1 MKRVFKI
8 FWMWDYEKEEK
19 WLNDMSHQ
27 GWQLQRYTPFVY
39 HFQQGEPDAYQ
50 YCLEFMAPQGGSK
63 GMEDYLQFLAES
75 GIECVGRYFSW
86 GYFRRENDGTPF
98 ELFSD
103 TASRVA
109 HLDRML
115 TLIAVILFLLG
126 YSGIS
131 FFLRGLK
138 EGFSPL
144 TIAILTFYAVVVVYA
159 GGGALGLLRKRKEI
173 LAEKMYKD

>member
-39 HFQQGEPDAYQ
+39 RFEQGEPDAY
-50 YCLEFMAPQGGSK
+50 
-63 GMEDYLQFLAES
+63 
-75 GIECVGRYFSW
+75 
-86 GYFRRENDGTPF
+86 
-98 ELFSD
+98 SD

-115 TLIAVILFLLG
+115 TMIAVILFLLG

-144 TIAILTFYAVVVVYA
+144 TIAVLTFYAVVVVYA
-159 GGGALGLLRKRKEI
+159 GGGALGLLRKRKEM
-173 LAEKMYKD
+173 LADKM